1 MNLEIRYNDLYL
13 RSEMTYVLIKRI
25 HRKHSPWHGFVFC
38 SKDLLFIW
46 ISSGRSF
53 CIPSLFSCFF
63 EQISYTEK
71 LRALATITQEVR
83 HGRVSGG
90 FQNIIACLKT
100 TPPSPSLGLSKTEL
114 IETNTGRFLCL
125 KIIAES
131 PIIRLVA
138 QLYLE
143 RMVINI
149 LYYCVFVS
157 LAVLCW

>member
-1 MNLEIRYNDLYL
+1 MVLFFVAKIC
-13 RSEMTYVLIKRI
+13 TY
-25 HRKHSPWHGFVFC
+25 
-38 SKDLLFIW
+38 IW
-46 ISSGRSF
+46 ISSRRSF
-53 CIPSLFSCFF
+53 CIPSLFNCFF

-71 LRALATITQEVR
+71 LRALSTITQEVR

-90 FQNIIACLKT
+90 FQNVVACLKT
-100 TPPSPSLGLSKTEL
+100 TPPPPSLGLSKTEL

-143 RMVINI
+143 RMVISI

-157 LAVLCW
+157 LAVLC